1 MSNITNF
8 TEGNKDLYLFELDGK
23 VATIAPELTAFE
35 GYTVPSK
42 AWFDIKDREE
52 FEDGFEFKTLTGE
65 DLKLFKQVLKESKDL
80 SLVVTET
87 VKTLYEQYKSVPRL
101 DIVLEEGIFGTMYA
115 SNSGN
120 ANKFKKFMR
129 REVNPKL
136 NSDGKF
142 DIVENEIAKIE
153 DETEKQLRLRIWK
166 CQSLFEIAPTD
177 TLTAIQLNNLKNELH
192 QYLQSK
198 QIEEVQTKVETLEH
212 KVNRTAIIREGDCTA
227 EAVAK
232 KLNIF
237 SSTSNKPHSGF
248 TINMAKKLGFYINP
262 EGNAGH
268 MDDYITI
275 NLVQRGGRD
284 VSTVKYSELAIKEIE
299 NYIYEEGLVFAVEYN
314 KPKNNEDKGT
324 FKRAKIAF
332 DTGNIW
338 VNETTY
344 NLYN

>member
-1 MSNITNF
+1 MNSIEKF
-8 TEGNKDLYLFELDGK
+8 TEGNKELFLFELDGK
-23 VATIAPELTAFE
+23 VAAIAPELMAFE
-35 GYTVPSK
+35 GYASPKKS
-42 AWFDIKDREE
+42 WNDIKEREE
-52 FEDGFEFKTLTGE
+52 FENGYEYKTLQGN
-65 DLKLFKQVLKESKDL
+65 DLKVFKEILKESDDL
-80 SLVVTET
+80 SLVVTEMVT
-87 VKTLYEQYKSVPRL
+87 TLYDQYKSVPRL

-115 SNSGN
+115 SSSGH

-129 REVNPKL
+129 RKVNPKL

-142 DIVENEIAKIE
+142 DVVENEIAKIE
-153 DETEKQLRLRIWK
+153 DETERILRSKVKGYEDLLVLDSSDRMANAMLSNYK
-166 CQSLFEIAPTD
+166 L
-177 TLTAIQLNNLKNELH
+177 ELS

-198 QIEEVQTKVETLEH
+198 EIKEVKSQVEEIAY

-232 KLNIF
+232 KFNIF
-237 SSTSNKPHSGF
+237 SKTNRPHSSF
-248 TINMAKKLGFYINP
+248 TTNIAKKLGFYINP
-262 EGNAGH
+262 EGNTGY

-284 VSTVKYSELAIKEIE
+284 VPTIKYSEMAIKEIE
-299 NYIYEEGLVFAVEYN
+299 NYINEEGIAFEEIEYS
-314 KPKNNEDKGT
+314 KSKSDKDKSKIVG
-324 FKRAKIAF
+324 AKIAF